1 MHNAD
6 SGNGV
11 VTIQEY
17 KTFFWGG
24 IFWVAFAVVLRFVL
38 IPWQIADELPQSGTH
53 ARYIPEAVSY
63 LLMLGGALLAA
74 SGYMIRNVP
83 QQRMYV
89 FNLKNMRLVGW
100 SLVVI
105 SANIVAFNLIGYIIP
120 AICTLAVLM
129 LLYGNRSYVKIA
141 VISVSL
147 PLLINQLF
155 KVTLQMY
162 LP

>member
-1 MHNAD
+1 MHSAA

-17 KTFFWGG
+17 KTFLWGG
-24 IFWVAFAVVLRFVL
+24 VFWVVFALILRFVV

-63 LLMLGGALLAA
+63 LLMLGGVLLAMN
-74 SGYMIRNVP
+74 GYKIRNVP
-83 QQRMYV
+83 GQRMYV
-89 FNLKNMRLVGW
+89 FNLGNMRLVGY
-100 SLVVI
+100 SLIVI

-120 AICTLAVLM
+120 AICTLAILM

-141 VISVSL
+141 IISIAL

-155 KVTLQMY
+155 KVALQLY